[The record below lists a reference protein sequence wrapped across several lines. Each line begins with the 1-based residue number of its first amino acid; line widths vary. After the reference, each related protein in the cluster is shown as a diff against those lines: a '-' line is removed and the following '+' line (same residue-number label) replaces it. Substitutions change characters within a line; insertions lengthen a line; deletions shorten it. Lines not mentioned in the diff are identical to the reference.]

1 MNDQLSPEEKE
12 TLLNVARESLE
23 LGLRGEKLPP
33 LNANTPLLQADGAT
47 FVTLT
52 INRKLRGCIGALEPY
67 QPLLQD
73 VREHAL
79 AAAQKDYRFS
89 PVRPEELDKIE
100 IEISRLTKPVRLE
113 YTDADDLLKK
123 LRPNMH
129 GVVLKDGHRRATF
142 LPQVWEQLP
151 DPKVF
156 LSELCAKMGAP
167 SNLWQRKKLDVLIY
181 QVEEFR
187 EARK

>member
-1 MNDQLSPEEKE
+1 MKNQLSSEEKE
-12 TLLNVARESLE
+12 ILLKVARESLE
-23 LGLRGEKLPP
+23 LGLRGKKLPP
-33 LNANTPLLQADGAT
+33 LHAKTPLLQADGAT

-52 INRKLRGCIGALEPY
+52 INGRLRGCIGALEPY

-79 AAAQKDYRFS
+79 AAARNDYRFS

-100 IEISRLTKPVRLE
+100 IEISRLTQPVPLD
-113 YTDADDLLKK
+113 YDDALDLLKK
-123 LRPNMH
+123 LRP
-129 GVVLKDGHRRATF
+129 GVDGIVLKDGHRRATF

-181 QVEEFR
+181 QVEEFH
-187 EARK
+187 E